1 MTKFPNNQNNKKRE
15 YNLEERLALFAEKI
29 IELMKKIP
37 KDAINSRMISQI
49 VASAGSTGANY
60 AEANESESKKDFI
73 HKTSIVKKELRETKH
88 WLRLLAKA
96 NPNYQEEFRE
106 IWKENQE
113 LLLIFA
119 QIIRTCK
126 GNKS

>member
-1 MTKFPNNQNNKKRE
+1 MDKTKENN
-15 YNLEERLALFAEKI
+15 YNLEERLAVFAERI

-49 VASAGSTGANY
+49 VASSGSTGANY
-60 AEANESESKKDFI
+60 GEASESESKRDFT
-73 HKTSIVKKELRETKH
+73 HKVSIVKKELRETKH

-96 NPNYQEEFRE
+96 NPSFQEDFRKL
-106 IWKENQE
+106 WKENQE

-119 QIIRTCK
+119 KIVRSCR
-126 GNKS
+126 NKKIDN